1 MQRPALLS
9 KVRAGLSFVCIL
21 SWMFRNSPG
30 ALFSGGYSLLFG
42 APALGAP
49 ALGPLAGGAR
59 GGDP

>member
-42 APALGAP
+42 APALG
-49 ALGPLAGGAR
+49 PLAGGAR